1 MGMFLNYQN
10 LADNYIPNNLINTYP
25 HNISNSKLN
34 PVDASKPYE
43 EYDAKGELSG
53 YFWHYGETL
62 NLEFQLDGE
71 ITLESD
77 AILLK
82 SAGQTPTEQTVGKI
96 GQRVYNIIDLRSWTC
111 VAVVD
116 EKHTW
121 QEDSEF
127 TYPLNSDRSVYISA
141 EDYLSD
147 KQVEVTIYNFR
158 MEPVVQKIYNGSSV
172 IVFHI
177 DKKLSALLQK
187 GIYYCKVTLFNSD
200 VSQVVFD
207 TSDCNL
213 IVK

>member
-43 EYDAKGELSG
+43 EYNAKGELSG
-53 YFWHYGETL
+53 YFWRYGETL

-71 ITLESD
+71 ITIESD

-82 SAGQTPTEQTVGKI
+82 SAGQTPTEKTIGKI

-111 VAVVD
+111 IAITD
-116 EKHTW
+116 ENYTW
-121 QEDSEF
+121 QEDKEF
-127 TYPLNSDRSVYISA
+127 TYPLNSDKSVYVSA

-158 MEPVVQKIYNGSSV
+158 MEPVVQKIYSGSST

-177 DKKLSALLQK
+177 DNKLSKLLQK
-187 GIYYCKVTLFNSD
+187 GIYYCKVTVFNSD

-207 TSDCNL
+207 TTDCNL